1 MQAGYRLP
9 KARTGPGQYSGEDQ
23 LEVPLD
29 KNMKILIVDDFST
42 MRRIIKNLLRDLGF
56 TNTDE
61 ADDGN
66 TALPM
71 LRSGKYDFLVTDWNM
86 PGMTG
91 FDLLKAVRADEQLKG
106 LPILMVTAE
115 AKRDQIVAAA
125 QAGVNGYVVKPFTAA
140 VLKEKI
146 EKIFERIE

>member
-1 MQAGYRLP
+1 
-9 KARTGPGQYSGEDQ
+9 
-23 LEVPLD
+23 LD

-56 TNTDE
+56 NNTLE

-71 LRSGKYDFLVTDWNM
+71 LQSGNFDFLVTDWNM

-91 FDLLKAVRADEQLKG
+91 IDLLKAVRADAKLAS
-106 LPILMVTAE
+106 LPVLMVTAE
-115 AKRDQIVAAA
+115 AKKDQIIEAA
-125 QAGVNGYVVKPFTAA
+125 QAGVNGYIVKPFTA
-140 VLKEKI
+140 VTLKEKI
-146 EKIFERIE
+146 DKIFERLQAAAG

>member
-1 MQAGYRLP
+1 M
-9 KARTGPGQYSGEDQ
+9 
-23 LEVPLD
+23 D
-29 KNMKILIVDDFST
+29 KDMKILIVDDFST

-56 TNTDE
+56 TNTSE
-61 ADDGN
+61 ADDGQ

-71 LRSGKYDFLVTDWNM
+71 LQNGNFDFLVTDWNM

-91 FDLLKAVRADEQLKG
+91 IELLKAVRADARLKDM
-106 LPILMVTAE
+106 PILMVTAE
-115 AKRDQIVAAA
+115 AKRDQIVEAA

-146 EKIFERIE
+146 EKIFERVG